1 MSCFVFSSAN
11 KWNVVENV
19 EHAFILKS
27 YFKSSNLSP
36 GIVVYTRL
44 PYLGSVYR
52 LGSCISNVWAA
63 PVYRLPLDFCRHLL
77 CHVPGRKHKPRLQ
90 ADKWTSALSPSTAGE
105 VGYLFHRS
113 SSSST
118 YSYPA
123 SPSSFADTEPEL
135 RQTQMARYFI
145 QLRVFDGGRMRI
157 NGQRAHWSVYT
168 FIALK

>member
-1 MSCFVFSSAN
+1 MKCGRKHWACFYV
-11 KWNVVENV
+11 KKT
-19 EHAFILKS
+19 LK
-27 YFKSSNLSP
+27 KQQLVD

-44 PYLGSVYR
+44 PCLGSVCSYR
-52 LGSCISNVWAA
+52 LDSYISNVWGA

-77 CHVPGRKHKPRLQ
+77 CHVPGRKHQPGLQ
-90 ADKWTSALSPSTAGE
+90 ADKWTSSLSPSTAEE

-123 SPSSFADTEPEL
+123 STSSLADTEPEQC
-135 RQTQMARYFI
+135 QTQMARYFI

-168 FIALK
+168 FIARK